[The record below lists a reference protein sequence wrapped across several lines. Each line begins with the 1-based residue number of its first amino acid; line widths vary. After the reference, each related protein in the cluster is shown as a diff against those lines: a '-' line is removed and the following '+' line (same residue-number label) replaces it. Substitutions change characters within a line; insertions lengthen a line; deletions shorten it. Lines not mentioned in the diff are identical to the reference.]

1 MHVRVVRVSRQGTT
15 REYAQLVESF
25 RRPDGMPAHRVL
37 ASLGDP
43 SSLAVQNLRLALS
56 ASLKHRRVV
65 MAGGAGPDRP
75 VPQPVANLRYLDL
88 AVLLALWREWQ
99 LDELLTTVLGPGEA
113 SQVPPAA
120 VVAALTLQRCVD
132 PGSKLYAT
140 QWLPRTALP
149 LLLPLPAA
157 HFNNTR
163 VHRVLDQLDAA
174 TVRLM
179 PRLVERYAAREGAF
193 ASLFLDATDTWF
205 VGAGPPL
212 AARAKTKEGRV
223 ERKIGIVLLCNERG
237 YPLRW
242 EVIPGRESE
251 VTAMSR
257 MLGLVA
263 GLPWAQQVPLV
274 CDRAMGHTAQIREL
288 HAARLHFLTALTTP
302 EYDAYTQRIPHQAVA
317 DLQPQ
322 VDQREPALLEAA
334 RRIEAAGLQRVD
346 DQLFVLDLGVVTRV
360 DEHAVAVPEPAPG
373 DTALVQVLQ
382 QTRALDDAVTAGRYT
397 SLASAARA
405 QGWSKQL
412 ASRYRLLLRLPEA
425 VQQQILAGQ
434 AHGRSL
440 EELLRVA
447 RLADAQAQSAAFA
460 ALLASPQARRPS
472 ARPLGVAR
480 PRSASPPDPPP
491 DPLRVRA
498 VLYFNPQLFVDQ
510 RLRARQQLDAVQA
523 FADELNP
530 RLASPRSRLS
540 RDQIAAT
547 IDRRLRK
554 DDLLETFTTVITEP
568 EIAGRPRYQVALQLD
583 AARWAR
589 RRRHDGFNLLVA
601 HPQLDRSATELCR
614 LYRAKDAVEKD
625 FQTIKSV
632 VELRPVRHHTDTKV
646 RAHVTL
652 CMLALLLE
660 RTLAGKLAGLHSA
673 QAALELLATA
683 HLNRFVGAHGDLA
696 HVVTRT
702 DRPQNQILRRLGL
715 LHLADYQ
722 ETAAPIPAR

>member
-1 MHVRVVRVSRQGTT
+1 MHVRVVRVSRQGIT

-25 RRPDGMPAHRVL
+25 RRPDGMPAHRVI

-43 SSLAVQNLRLALS
+43 SSLEVQNLRLALS

-65 MAGGAGPDRP
+65 FAGNAGPDRP
-75 VPQPVANLRYLDL
+75 LPQPVANLRYLDL
-88 AVLLALWREWQ
+88 AVLLELWREWQ
-99 LDELLTTVLGPGEA
+99 LDKVLTSVLGPGEA
-113 SQVPPAA
+113 SEVAPAA

-149 LLLPLPAA
+149 LLLPLPVA

-174 TVRLM
+174 TARLM
-179 PRLVERYAAREGAF
+179 PRLVERYTLRESAF

-212 AARAKTKEGRV
+212 AARAKTKEGRF

-242 EVIPGRESE
+242 EVIAGRESE

-288 HAARLHFLTALTTP
+288 HTAGLHFLTALTTP
-302 EYDAYTQRIPHQAVA
+302 EYDAYTQRIPHPSVA
-317 DLQPQ
+317 DLQPH
-322 VDQREPALLEAA
+322 VDQRESARLEAA
-334 RRIEAAGLQRVD
+334 RRIEAAGLLRVD
-346 DQLFVLDLGVVTRV
+346 DQLFVLDLGVVERV
-360 DEHAVAVPEPAPG
+360 DEHAVAAPEPAPEAP
-373 DTALVQVLQ
+373 ALVQVLQ
-382 QTRALDDAVTAGRYT
+382 LARALDDAVTAGRYS

-405 QGWSKQL
+405 QGLSKQV
-412 ASRYRLLLRLPEA
+412 ASRYRLLRRLPEA

-434 AHGRSL
+434 AQGRSL

-447 RLADAQAQSAAFA
+447 RLADPQAQHAAFA
-460 ALLASPQARRPS
+460 ALLASPPARRPS

-480 PRSASPPDPPP
+480 PSSAAPPEPPP
-491 DPLRVRA
+491 APLRVRA

-523 FADELNP
+523 FVDELNS
-530 RLASPRSRLS
+530 RLASPRSRQS

-547 IDRRLRK
+547 LDRQLRK
-554 DDLLETFTTVITEP
+554 DDLLETFTPVITET
-568 EIAGRPRYQVALQLD
+568 EIAGRQRYQVALQLD
-583 AARWAR
+583 DARWAR
-589 RRRHDGFNLLVA
+589 RRRFDGFNLLVA
-601 HPQLDRSATELCR
+601 HPLLDRSATDLCR

-632 VELRPVRHHTDTKV
+632 VELRPVRHHTDAKV

-683 HLNRFVGAHGDLA
+683 HLNRYVGAHGDLA

-702 DRPQNQILRRLGL
+702 DHPQNQILRRLGL
-715 LHLADYQ
+715 THLADYQ
-722 ETAAPIPAR
+722 ETAAPIPAH